1 MVPRARPRRASVAR
15 VRVVRGLML
24 VVGSCGLLMAGI
36 ALAVFLTQGSQVR
49 VVARVLSERCHPRDD
64 LAYPGSVET
73 RCDAAVRFTAGGRI
87 ITTTV
92 TDAFP
97 SEFSGSGRFRTI
109 DLRYDNND
117 PAQPF
122 KQSNDMPAA
131 TFIVLLVSG
140 SAVLLLGCWGAA
152 RARWLADR
160 AVRNRSVS

>member
-1 MVPRARPRRASVAR
+1 
-15 VRVVRGLML
+15 ML
-24 VVGSCGLLMAGI
+24 VAGLCGLLMAGI
-36 ALAVFLTQGSQVR
+36 ALGVFLTQGSQVR
-49 VVARVLSERCHPRDD
+49 VVARVLSERCRPRDD

-73 RCDAAVRFTAGGRI
+73 RCDGAVRFTAGGRTV
-87 ITTTV
+87 TTTV
-92 TDAFP
+92 TDAFA

-109 DLRYDNND
+109 DLRYDKND

-122 KQSNDMPAA
+122 KQSNDMPGT
-131 TFIVLLVSG
+131 TFVILLVSG